1 MSATR
6 IARMQKRVLLA
17 AGISVFATCLA
28 GCGGSS
34 QEMQLPDEARK
45 IVDRRK
51 VDVEQR
57 PKQSK
62 SSIGRP
68 NGRSSQRRP

>member
-1 MSATR
+1 MA
-6 IARMQKRVLLA
+6 AFVALA
-17 AGISVFATCLA
+17 VCLA

-34 QEMQLPDEARK
+34 QEMQLSDAARK

-57 PKQSK
+57 PTPSK
-62 SSIGRP
+62 SGT
-68 NGRSSQRRP
+68 GRSNSRSGQRRP